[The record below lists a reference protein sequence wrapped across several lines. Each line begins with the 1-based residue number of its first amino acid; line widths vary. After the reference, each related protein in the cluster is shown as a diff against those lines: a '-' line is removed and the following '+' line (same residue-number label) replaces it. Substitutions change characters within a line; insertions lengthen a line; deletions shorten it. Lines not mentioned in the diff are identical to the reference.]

1 MAMIKIGEI
10 IREQLRDQGKTVVWF
25 ARQLSCSRNNV
36 YKIFHSYS
44 ISTQELLRISKI
56 LNYDFF
62 AVYSDDLCQWQS
74 SQQHPECN
82 QSVDM

>member
-1 MAMIKIGEI
+1 MAMIKIGEL
-10 IREQLRDQGKTVVWF
+10 IREQLRDQGKTVVWL

-36 YKIFHSYS
+36 YKIFRSYS
-44 ISTQELLRISKI
+44 ISTQALLRISKI

-74 SQQHPECN
+74 SQLHPGC
-82 QSVDM
+82 D